1 MCFKI
6 YSIEV
11 VNSIKVVNIFFE
23 LLLYH
28 TILGSGFSYIII
40 SQIDI
45 LSSIWLILFA
55 MVILII
61 RFMMAMMNRMS
72 YIFGFKHVTNKQ
84 VDATMKVMLKFV
96 NIKVTQIVKKAK
108 LKFKF
113 FNKSCKKKIQDV
125 NCFIRWWHMREKK
138 LKKSLL

>member
-1 MCFKI
+1 MGFRI

-11 VNSIKVVNIFFE
+11 VNTFFD

-28 TILGSGFSYIII
+28 TILGSGFFYIII

-84 VDATMKVMLKFV
+84 VDATLKVVLKFV

-113 FNKSCKKKIQDV
+113 FNKSCKKKIQEV

>member
-1 MCFKI
+1 MGFRI

-11 VNSIKVVNIFFE
+11 VNTFFD

-84 VDATMKVMLKFV
+84 VDATLKVVLKFV

-113 FNKSCKKKIQDV
+113 FHKSCKKKIQEV

>member
-1 MCFKI
+1 MGFKI

-11 VNSIKVVNIFFE
+11 LNTFFD

-84 VDATMKVMLKFV
+84 VDATLKVVLKFV

-113 FNKSCKKKIQDV
+113 FNKSCKKKIQEV
-125 NCFIRWWHMREKK
+125 NCFIRWWSMREKK

>member
-1 MCFKI
+1 MGFKI

-11 VNSIKVVNIFFE
+11 VNTFFD

-28 TILGSGFSYIII
+28 TILGSRFSYIII

-55 MVILII
+55 IVILII

-84 VDATMKVMLKFV
+84 VDATLKVMLKFV

-113 FNKSCKKKIQDV
+113 FNKSCKKKIQEV
-125 NCFIRWWHMREKK
+125 NCFIRWWSMREKK

>member
-1 MCFKI
+1 MGFKI

-11 VNSIKVVNIFFE
+11 VNTFFD

-28 TILGSGFSYIII
+28 TILGSRFSYIII

-55 MVILII
+55 IVILII

-72 YIFGFKHVTNKQ
+72 YIFSFKHVTNKQ
-84 VDATMKVMLKFV
+84 VDATLKVVLKFV

-113 FNKSCKKKIQDV
+113 FNKSCKKKTQEV

-138 LKKSLL
+138 LKKSLF

>member
-1 MCFKI
+1 MGFRI

-11 VNSIKVVNIFFE
+11 VNTFFD

-84 VDATMKVMLKFV
+84 VDATLKVVLKFV

-113 FNKSCKKKIQDV
+113 FNKSCKKKTQEV

>member
-1 MCFKI
+1 MGFRI

-11 VNSIKVVNIFFE
+11 VNTFFD

-84 VDATMKVMLKFV
+84 VDATLKVVLKFV

-113 FNKSCKKKIQDV
+113 FNKSCKKKIQEV
-125 NCFIRWWHMREKK
+125 NCFIRWWSMREKK

>member
-1 MCFKI
+1 MGFRI

-11 VNSIKVVNIFFE
+11 FNTFFD

-84 VDATMKVMLKFV
+84 VDATLKVVLKFV

-113 FNKSCKKKIQDV
+113 FNKSCKKKIQEV

>member
-1 MCFKI
+1 MGFRI
-6 YSIEV
+6 Y
-11 VNSIKVVNIFFE
+11 SIKVVNTFFD

-84 VDATMKVMLKFV
+84 VDATLKVVLKFV

-113 FNKSCKKKIQDV
+113 FNKSCKKKIQEV

>member
-1 MCFKI
+1 MGFRI

-11 VNSIKVVNIFFE
+11 VNTFFD

-84 VDATMKVMLKFV
+84 VDATLKVVLKFL

-113 FNKSCKKKIQDV
+113 LNKSCKKKIQEV

>member
-1 MCFKI
+1 MGFKI

-11 VNSIKVVNIFFE
+11 LNTFFD

-55 MVILII
+55 IVILII

-84 VDATMKVMLKFV
+84 VDATLKVMLKFV

-113 FNKSCKKKIQDV
+113 FNKSCKKKIQEV
-125 NCFIRWWHMREKK
+125 NCFIRWWSMREKK

>member
-1 MCFKI
+1 MGFKI

-11 VNSIKVVNIFFE
+11 VNTFFD

-55 MVILII
+55 IVILII

-84 VDATMKVMLKFV
+84 VDATLKVMLKFV

-113 FNKSCKKKIQDV
+113 FNKSCKKKIQEV
-125 NCFIRWWHMREKK
+125 NCFIRWWSMREKK

>member
-1 MCFKI
+1 MGFKI

-11 VNSIKVVNIFFE
+11 VNTFFD

-55 MVILII
+55 IVILII

-72 YIFGFKHVTNKQ
+72 YIFSFKHVTNKQ
-84 VDATMKVMLKFV
+84 VDATLKVVLKFV

-113 FNKSCKKKIQDV
+113 FNKSCKKKTQEV

-138 LKKSLL
+138 LKKSLF

>member
-1 MCFKI
+1 MGFRI

-11 VNSIKVVNIFFE
+11 VNTFFD

-84 VDATMKVMLKFV
+84 VDATLKVVLKFV

-113 FNKSCKKKIQDV
+113 FNKSCKKKIQEV

>member
-1 MCFKI
+1 MGFRI

-11 VNSIKVVNIFFE
+11 VNTFFD

-61 RFMMAMMNRMS
+61 RFMMTMMNRMS

-84 VDATMKVMLKFV
+84 VDATLKVVLKFV

-113 FNKSCKKKIQDV
+113 FNKSCKKKIQEV

>member
-1 MCFKI
+1 MGFRI

-11 VNSIKVVNIFFE
+11 VNTFFD

-55 MVILII
+55 IVILII

-84 VDATMKVMLKFV
+84 VDATLKVMLKFV

-113 FNKSCKKKIQDV
+113 FNKSCKKKIQEV
-125 NCFIRWWHMREKK
+125 NCFIRWWSMREKK

>member
-1 MCFKI
+1 MGLRI

-11 VNSIKVVNIFFE
+11 VNTFFD

-28 TILGSGFSYIII
+28 TILGSGFFYIII

-84 VDATMKVMLKFV
+84 VDATLKVVLKFV

-113 FNKSCKKKIQDV
+113 FNKSCKKKIQEV

>member
-1 MCFKI
+1 MGFRI

-11 VNSIKVVNIFFE
+11 VNTFFD

-28 TILGSGFSYIII
+28 TILGSGFYYIII

-84 VDATMKVMLKFV
+84 VDATLKVVLKFV

-113 FNKSCKKKIQDV
+113 FNKSCKKKIQEV
-125 NCFIRWWHMREKK
+125 NCFICWWHMREKK

>member
-1 MCFKI
+1 MGFKI

-11 VNSIKVVNIFFE
+11 VNTFFD

-28 TILGSGFSYIII
+28 TILGSGFSYITI

-55 MVILII
+55 IVILII

-84 VDATMKVMLKFV
+84 VDATLKVMLKFV

-113 FNKSCKKKIQDV
+113 FNKSCKKKIQEV
-125 NCFIRWWHMREKK
+125 NCFIRWWSMREKK

>member
-1 MCFKI
+1 MGFRI

-11 VNSIKVVNIFFE
+11 VNTFFD

-55 MVILII
+55 IVILII

-84 VDATMKVMLKFV
+84 VDATLKVVLKFV

-113 FNKSCKKKIQDV
+113 FNKSCKKKIQEV
-125 NCFIRWWHMREKK
+125 NCFIRWWSMREKK

>member
-1 MCFKI
+1 MGFRI

-11 VNSIKVVNIFFE
+11 VNTFFD

-84 VDATMKVMLKFV
+84 VDATLKVVPKFV

-113 FNKSCKKKIQDV
+113 FNKSCKKKIQEV

>member
-1 MCFKI
+1 
-6 YSIEV
+6 
-11 VNSIKVVNIFFE
+11 
-23 LLLYH
+23 
-28 TILGSGFSYIII
+28 
-40 SQIDI
+40 
-45 LSSIWLILFA
+45 

-84 VDATMKVMLKFV
+84 VDATLKVMLKFV

-113 FNKSCKKKIQDV
+113 FNKSCKKKIQEV
-125 NCFIRWWHMREKK
+125 NCFIR
-138 LKKSLL
+138 